1 MTGDKRWERR
11 TYHWRLRHT
20 EASREDK
27 DIIRRGKQNKLVGGK
42 KYEMWT
48 RCEVC
53 NLKILHLGNQR
64 LHSHQAV
71 FGIFI
76 YSNFQIQQNLMSLKR
91 RITALAEKI
100 RKRLAATIM

>member
-1 MTGDKRWERR
+1 MTGDKRWEMR

-20 EASREDK
+20 EASREE
-27 DIIRRGKQNKLVGGK
+27 QNKLVGGK